1 MVSSNHTL
9 KLTYPLP
16 RHLWRWPILHTNK
29 VVSPSLE
36 QTLAQ
41 ESTPEASASAGA
53 AMGRKVTRTPAT
65 GPDVR
70 AKGLDSETLGRSIG
84 QCLSVKGH
92 WLRNSSKGEIFG
104 DTWDWEKDS
113 WCMKNKIGSRVW
125 EGNFSCFKQSHS
137 LLIVKPWWGI
147 RHGRNL
153 SFECHLK
160 NTS

>member
-84 QCLSVKGH
+84 QCLSVKGPGAQK
-92 WLRNSSKGEIFG
+92 LFKGG
-104 DTWDWEKDS
+104 DIWRYLKIEKKS
-113 WCMKNKIGSRVW
+113 LGAMKNKIGGRVW

-137 LLIVKPWWGI
+137 LLIVKLWWGI

-153 SFECHLK
+153 S
-160 NTS
+160 